1 MNPVKDENP
10 SDQGQNEMGGKI
22 DHVSLVEVMIVFYRV
37 VDDDRE
43 EDDCAA
49 DQAVDKRI
57 GDLTQPGFLVE
68 GIVRPE
74 QGIEKQ
80 PAYGDG
86 SRTQPEAGGQ
96 QQSVI
101 DNDRFRE
108 QDAAAEMKNIGGQ
121 EGRDIIAEDIP
132 KDRDGM

>member
-1 MNPVKDENP
+1 VCPVEDEDP
-10 SDQGQNEMGGKI
+10 SGKAQDEMGGKKDNI
-22 DHVSLVEVMIVFYRV
+22 GLVEIMIVFYRV

-43 EDDCAA
+43 EDDGAA
-49 DQAVDKRI
+49 DQAVDKGI
-57 GDLTQPGFLVE
+57 GEFGQPGFLVE

>member
-1 MNPVKDENP
+1 
-10 SDQGQNEMGGKI
+10 MGGKV
-22 DHVSLVEVMIVFYRV
+22 DHVGLIEIMIVFYRV

-68 GIVRPE
+68 GIVGTE
-74 QGIEKQ
+74 QGIEEQ

-86 SRTQPEAGGQ
+86 GGAQPETGGQ
-96 QQSVI
+96 QKPVTHK
-101 DNDRFRE
+101 DGLGE
-108 QDAAAEMKNIGGQ
+108 QQTAAKVKNIGRK
-121 EGRDIIAEDIP
+121 EGRDIVAEDIP